1 MNAVVDFPVK
11 PEARPYLDAFAQS
24 VAHQTELDPR
34 WLAQARQQ
42 ALSRFGELGFPTRKS
57 ESWRYFDLQPLTR
70 RPLLPI
76 DPHGQPDLDAAR
88 AQLARLALPERGLR
102 LVLVDGLS
110 AWDLS
115 TVEESASGGFRFG
128 SIVSGRSENR
138 LPDVAHAAT
147 GDPAYP
153 FAALNEAFF
162 ADGYILEVQPG
173 VVLDRPIE
181 IIHLASGRDERSFH
195 TRNLIA
201 LGEASRASIIEI
213 YAGDGR
219 YWRNDV
225 TAARL
230 GADAELRRTVLVEEG
245 AAAVHLSHLD
255 AKLEARARLDAFAL
269 LLGGHR
275 VRHEANLRFDG
286 EGASC
291 DINGAFIAGGED
303 EANVVTAIDHAAP
316 GCRTS
321 ELIKGVA
328 AGRGHG
334 AFQGRITV
342 RKDAQQTDAHQLS
355 RNLILGRR
363 AVIDTK
369 PELEIDA
376 DDVKCSHGASVGDL
390 DEAALFYLRTR
401 GIPEEEARR
410 ILIEGF
416 LSETVEAV
424 GDAAVRDY
432 LLRRLAARLAA
443 LEG

>member
-1 MNAVVDFPVK
+1 MSAIVDFPVK
-11 PEARPYLDAFAQS
+11 PEARPYLEAFEAE
-24 VAHQTELDPR
+24 AEPR
-34 WLAQARQQ
+34 WLATARKQ

-57 ESWRYFDLQPLTR
+57 ESWRYLDLQPLAR
-70 RPLLPI
+70 RPLLPGGAQ
-76 DPHGQPDLDAAR
+76 HQPDLDAAR
-88 AQLARLALPERGLR
+88 AQLSRLSLPGSGLR
-102 LVLVDGLS
+102 LVLLDGLS
-110 AWDLS
+110 VWDLS
-115 TVEESASGGFRFG
+115 IIEESPGGDLWFG
-128 SIVSGRSENR
+128 SVVSAYAEKEDL
-138 LPDVAHAAT
+138 LPDVAHAVP
-147 GDPAYP
+147 GGPAHP

-162 ADGYILEVQPG
+162 ADGYILEVRPG

-181 IIHLASGRDERSFH
+181 IIHLASGHDERSFH

-201 LGEASRASIIEI
+201 LGPGSRASIVEI

-230 GADAELRRTVLVEEG
+230 GEGAELRRTILVEES
-245 AAAVHLSHLD
+245 AAAVRLSHLD
-255 AKLEARARLDAFAL
+255 AKLAAGARLEAFAL
-269 LLGGHR
+269 LLGGYR
-275 VRHEANLRFDG
+275 VREEANVQFEG

-291 DINGAFIAGGED
+291 DINGAFIAAGED

-316 GCRTS
+316 RCRTS

-342 RKDAQQTDAHQLS
+342 RKHAQQTDARQLS

-363 AVIDTK
+363 AAIDTK

-390 DEAALFYLRTR
+390 DEAALFYLRAR
-401 GIPEEEARR
+401 GISADEARR
-410 ILIEGF
+410 MLIEGF
-416 LSETVEAV
+416 LSETVEAI
-424 GDAAVRDY
+424 GDPGVRDY
-432 LLRRLAARLAA
+432 LSRRLAMRLAA